1 MRHFVTGALLLTL
14 AAGPAAAADN
24 GIYLGGALSRSSIE
38 TEADFFGFD
47 FEDEDTA
54 YKLIAGIRPFDALA
68 FEVNY
73 VDFGN
78 VVFDNRD
85 TIPDGFRAEF
95 ETQALDA
102 FGMAFIGGPLIEG
115 FGKLGVI
122 FWDAEAALQGGFQG
136 IDLRD
141 SDDGV
146 DLAWGGGLQAAFG
159 SLAVRLEYENFSIS
173 EADKVDLW
181 SLGVTWTFL

>member
-1 MRHFVTGALLLTL
+1 MRRTHTAVLILAL
-14 AAGPAAAADN
+14 AAGPLHAADN
-24 GIYLGGALSRSSIE
+24 GIYVGAALSRSNIE

-47 FEDEDTA
+47 FGDRDTA
-54 YKLIAGIRPFDALA
+54 YKLIGGVRPFDALA

-73 VDFGN
+73 VDFGSI
-78 VVFDNRD
+78 VFDERD
-85 TIPDGFRAEF
+85 LLPDGFRGEF

-102 FGMAFIGGPLIEG
+102 FAMAHLGGPLLEG
-115 FGKLGVI
+115 FGKLGVV
-122 FWDAEAALQGGFQG
+122 FWDAEATLQGGLAG

-141 SDDGV
+141 SDSGV
-146 DLAWGGGLQAAFG
+146 DLAWGGGLQASFG

-173 EADKVDLW
+173 EADKLELW